1 MLEFNGYGCIAAKS
15 YVNHLND
22 SDIAGVRWT
31 NKNTNRA
38 PLLLKFKNQAIGEI
52 TLKNPKIDTKV
63 SIEKGKPHIVMNI
76 RLEGD
81 MYQVMKSMPI
91 HRLKKLLRI

>member
-38 PLLLKFKNQAIGEI
+38 PLLLKVKNRAIGELI
-52 TLKNPKIDTKV
+52 LKN
-63 SIEKGKPHIVMNI
+63 
-76 RLEGD
+76 
-81 MYQVMKSMPI
+81 
-91 HRLKKLLRI
+91 LK